1 MSFPPLGVLS
11 TYSGFYAC
19 PETPVIWTKTPRGGG
34 DACENGSVFDS
45 DALFEL
51 AADPAEAVGFAEM
64 ATLPLNELM
73 AADWAEALR
82 PVDGQLRGVLTFL
95 AAEVAAGHQVL
106 PSPSNVLRAF
116 RQPLADVKVLVVGQ
130 DPYPTPGHAV
140 GLSFAV
146 DARTRPIPRSLA
158 NIYRELESDLGI
170 PARVHGDLSAWASQ
184 GVLLLNRVMSV
195 RAGAAGSHRGKGW
208 EAITTAAV
216 TAVANRRLPDGGSA
230 PLVAVLWGRDAEGV
244 RPLLAGAA
252 VVSSAHPSPL
262 SASRGFFGSRPFST
276 INQLLRDQ
284 GCPGVTWELPPV
296 P

>member
-1 MSFPPLGVLS
+1 M
-11 TYSGFYAC
+11 
-19 PETPVIWTKTPRGGG
+19 
-34 DACENGSVFDS
+34 FDS

-64 ATLPLNELM
+64 AALPLDELM
-73 AADWAEALR
+73 AADWADALG
-82 PVDGQLRGVLTFL
+82 PVDGELRGVLTFL

-140 GLSFAV
+140 GLAFAV

-158 NIYRELESDLGI
+158 NIYRELEADLGL

-184 GVLLLNRVMSV
+184 GVLLLNRIMSV

-216 TAVANRRLPDGGSA
+216 TAVATRRMPDGGSA

-276 INQLLRDQ
+276 INRLLRDQ
-284 GCPGVTWELPPV
+284 GCPGVTWELPPA